1 MFGWFKKDPLETLNK
16 EYQLVLKQ
24 AMESQRNGNIRLYA
38 ELTEKA
44 ESIRANIVEL
54 QASQESTS

>member
-1 MFGWFKKDPLETLNK
+1 MFGWFKKDPVETLNK
-16 EYQLVLKQ
+16 EYQLILKQ

-44 ESIRANIVEL
+44 ESIRERIVEIEA
-54 QASQESTS
+54 QQNTT